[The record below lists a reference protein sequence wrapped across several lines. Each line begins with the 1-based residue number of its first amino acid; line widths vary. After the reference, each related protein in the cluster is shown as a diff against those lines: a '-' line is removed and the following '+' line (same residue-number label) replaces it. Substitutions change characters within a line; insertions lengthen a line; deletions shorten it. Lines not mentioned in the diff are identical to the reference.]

1 MVQNRVSVVLAT
13 INRVDELRDALTHMY
28 AQKGVDVEL
37 VVIDNGSTDGTREMM
52 MNEFP
57 QAIYQWLPYNMGTHA
72 INIGLEKSTGEF
84 IWFSNNDSYPE
95 EETAFADLI
104 ALFRKYQHMHV
115 VGTADVEVNDNYR
128 VYNWH
133 PIPLPKDIPENGVP
147 TCSFHGTGAMV
158 RREVYTQIGGF
169 WDTFL
174 YEEMDFCARAIQA
187 GFEVRYVPHIR
198 TLHFASHKARSPIGR
213 WLMASRNK
221 MRFYWRYFPWF
232 SAVVRSVAFATYFLL
247 QAIPYRATPLQ
258 VLDCA
263 TGMFA
268 TGVRAWRTERN
279 VLTKDQLKRVTLGEG
294 PLDPI
299 LRDIRHVVRR
309 KIDKRKRRKQ
319 A

>member
-1 MVQNRVSVVLAT
+1 MVEGRVSVVLAT
-13 INRVDELRDALTHMY
+13 INRVDELRDSLSKMRD
-28 AQKGVDVEL
+28 QEGVDVEL

-52 MNEFP
+52 AKEFP
-57 QAIYQWLPYNMGTHA
+57 EAMYEWLPYNMGTHA

-84 IWFSNNDSYPE
+84 IWFSNNDSNPE
-95 EETAFADLI
+95 EQTAFSELI
-104 ALFRKYQHMHV
+104 KLFRAYPHIHV
-115 VGTADVEVNDNYR
+115 LGTTDVEVHDNYR

-133 PIPLPKDIPENGVP
+133 PQSMPDNVPEEGVP
-147 TCSFHGTGAMV
+147 TCTFHGTGAMI
-158 RREVYTQIGGF
+158 RRSLYDKIGGF

-187 GFEVRYVPHIR
+187 GAEIHYVPHIR

-221 MRFYWRYFPWF
+221 MRFYWRYFPWY
-232 SAVVRSVAFATYFLL
+232 SAFIRSCAFGSYFLL
-247 QAIPYRATPLQ
+247 QALPYKARPLEI
-258 VLDCA
+258 LDCL

-279 VLTKDQLKRVTLGEG
+279 VLTKEQLQRVTLGEG

-309 KIDKRKRRKQ
+309 KIDKRRRRKQ
-319 A
+319 P